1 MIVENS
7 NDSFYGDGCCYGN
20 CCLCVRRKVN
30 IVDTMFRL
38 LEKYSSDLEELVR
51 DRTQQLEDEK
61 KKTENLLTQVLP
73 PYDSQALTI
82 ITIDTSSYSTI
93 EGRARL

>member
-1 MIVENS
+1 M
-7 NDSFYGDGCCYGN
+7 
-20 CCLCVRRKVN
+20 RRKVN

-73 PYDSQALTI
+73 PYDSHALNI
-82 ITIDTSSYSTI
+82 ITIDTSS
-93 EGRARL
+93 